1 MASSLFGQSQANPN
15 PQNNPTNLIEQIN
28 KLKQDFAGQDPQTI
42 VQNLL
47 KSGRMTQQQF
57 EQFSQMAK
65 QFEQL
70 MR

>member
-1 MASSLFGQSQANPN
+1 MASSLFGQSQANQN
-15 PQNNPTNLIEQIN
+15 PQNNPTNIIEQIN